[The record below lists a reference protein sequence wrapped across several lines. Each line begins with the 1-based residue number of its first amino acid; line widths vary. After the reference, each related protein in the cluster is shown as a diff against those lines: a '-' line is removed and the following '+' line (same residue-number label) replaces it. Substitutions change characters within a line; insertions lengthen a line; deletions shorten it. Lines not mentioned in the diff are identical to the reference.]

1 MVDAPISP
9 TLCANISK
17 KMDTF
22 SVSSFSFVQ
31 PNRFSGES
39 PHYLILNPVMR
50 YIYTLIFLICALL
63 ANAKEYK
70 SYSVRCL
77 SSSLPMYKEVEKIN
91 THKGYEQTIY
101 WKKYKKL
108 KIYAFTTVG
117 LGLCGTIV
125 GLIGDVG
132 NNADTNI
139 NWKDDGKA
147 WDVVLGIGIG
157 LTVSSIPLFV
167 ISHKN
172 KKKAK
177 ESVEFSLRGSNVYL
191 DLPNG
196 MKQTRHAVGVC
207 VNF

>member
-1 MVDAPISP
+1 
-9 TLCANISK
+9 
-17 KMDTF
+17 
-22 SVSSFSFVQ
+22 
-31 PNRFSGES
+31 
-39 PHYLILNPVMR
+39 
-50 YIYTLIFLICALL
+50 
-63 ANAKEYK
+63 
-70 SYSVRCL
+70 
-77 SSSLPMYKEVEKIN
+77 MYKEVEKIN

-125 GLIGDVG
+125 GLIGAVG
-132 NNADTNI
+132 NNAYTNS
-139 NWKDDGKA
+139 NWKDDGRA
-147 WDVVLGIGIG
+147 WDAVLGISIG
-157 LTVSSIPLFV
+157 LTISSIPLFV

>member
-1 MVDAPISP
+1 
-9 TLCANISK
+9 
-17 KMDTF
+17 MDTF
-22 SVSSFSFVQ
+22 SLSSFSFVQ
-31 PNRFSGES
+31 PSRFSGES

-91 THKGYEQTIY
+91 SHKGYEQTIY

-132 NNADTNI
+132 NNADTNS
-139 NWKDDGKA
+139 NWKDDGRA
-147 WDVVLGIGIG
+147 WDAVLGIGIG
-157 LTVSSIPLFV
+157 LTISSIPLFV

-177 ESVEFSLRGSNVYL
+177 ESVAFSLRGSNVYL